1 MKSCLRY
8 FVKFDPV
15 ILLSNKTMLLWF
27 EIRIGRHNFSSLLA
41 ENLVPNSVEDVDY
54 CGEILPFGSDL
65 IGFVIEIFLHKKAGK
80 QRNLCI
86 STCIQIFFLKLKL
99 IFKINTC
106 YWGQYAC
113 RYNFRMY
120 IICLISCKPNRI
132 TCSTNV
138 IENISYIIAT
148 FIIQVLN

>member
-65 IGFVIEIFLHKKAGK
+65 IGFVIEIFLHKKVGK

-86 STCIQIFFLKLKL
+86 SIARQSNFFCE
-99 IFKINTC
+99 IKINFQNKYLLLGT
-106 YWGQYAC
+106 
-113 RYNFRMY
+113 
-120 IICLISCKPNRI
+120 ICM
-132 TCSTNV
+132 
-138 IENISYIIAT
+138 
-148 FIIQVLN
+148 

>member
-86 STCIQIFFLKLKL
+86 STCIQFFFCE
-99 IFKINTC
+99 IKINFQNKYLLLGT
-106 YWGQYAC
+106 
-113 RYNFRMY
+113 
-120 IICLISCKPNRI
+120 ICM
-132 TCSTNV
+132 
-138 IENISYIIAT
+138 
-148 FIIQVLN
+148 